1 MEVYYITELSNDTVR
16 TINDFAGTRI
26 PLNEKGSVVNMC
38 KAWRDQFDSITRNLI
53 KCQKGI

>member
-1 MEVYYITELSNDTVR
+1 MR

-38 KAWRDQFDSITRNLI
+38 KACRDQFDSITRNLI
-53 KCQKGI
+53 KCQKVFGEKGRGIAD